1 MENKYLN
8 ALLDKKKVE
17 EAVSEKRMGKL
28 PYEHYAHLFKDFEPE
43 DIVSRTGVPF
53 IKDAEGGYFD
63 VPLMNDTYRV
73 YWPSGNVDALE
84 GAVPDYKT
92 FVILLRW
99 LENKKAGGARIPQ
112 NLSYK
117 EIPGGAHYYG
127 SYEGRVLKRSA
138 FTFAKPEMYEGLER
152 AAEVLDGGKSDQ
164 GDFSIRFRFL
174 PDTYLTLILW
184 NGDDEFPPDAQI
196 LYDSDITDAFDAE
209 DLAVMG
215 DLFIPRLRAAA
226 VMR

>member
-53 IKDAEGGYFD
+53 IKDAEGGILD

-112 NLSYK
+112 KLSYK
-117 EIPGGAHYYG
+117 EIPAAPTTTAATRDASSSARPSPSRSPRCTRDSNVRRRCWTAESPTRETFG
-127 SYEGRVLKRSA
+127 SASA
-138 FTFAKPEMYEGLER
+138 FCR
-152 AAEVLDGGKSDQ
+152 
-164 GDFSIRFRFL
+164 
-174 PDTYLTLILW
+174 
-184 NGDDEFPPDAQI
+184 
-196 LYDSDITDAFDAE
+196 
-209 DLAVMG
+209 
-215 DLFIPRLRAAA
+215 IPT
-226 VMR
+226 